1 MSEPLMLLLACLGG
15 GTLGTAFFGGLRWTV
30 RRGLFSPRP
39 ALWFLTSL
47 LLRMTIVLAG
57 FYFVSSGKWDRL
69 LLCLLGFIMARI
81 LVTRFT
87 RNEREVSHA
96 PQF

>member
-15 GTLGTAFFGGLRWTV
+15 GILGTAFFGGLRWTV

-57 FYFVSSGKWDRL
+57 FYVVSSGKWQRL
-69 LLCLLGFIMARI
+69 LLCLLGFVMARI

-87 RNEREVSHA
+87 RNALEGSHA

>member
-1 MSEPLMLLLACLGG
+1 MLLLACIGG
-15 GTLGTAFFGGLRWTV
+15 GILGTVFFGGLRWTV
-30 RRGLFSPRP
+30 RKGLFSPRP
-39 ALWFLTSL
+39 AVWFLTSL

-69 LLCLLGFIMARI
+69 LLCLLGFVMARI
-81 LVTRFT
+81 LVIRFT
-87 RNEREVSHA
+87 SNPRGASHA

>member
-1 MSEPLMLLLACLGG
+1 MNESLMLMLSCIGG

-47 LLRMTIVLAG
+47 LVRMTIVLAG
-57 FYFVSSGKWDRL
+57 FYFVSNGKWDRL
-69 LLCLLGFIMARI
+69 LLCLLGFVMARI
-81 LVTRFT
+81 VVTRFT
-87 RNEREVSHA
+87 SNALEGSHA
-96 PQF
+96 HQF